1 MRAKKKFKKHEELWS
16 KIRDIIRSINKNSDD
31 YHEKYK
37 KNEFN
42 SNDKL
47 PLNKM
52 TKIHNVA
59 IATNAVFHENK
70 YYPQVFLDQYI

>member
-1 MRAKKKFKKHEELWS
+1 MRAKKKFQKHEELWS

-37 KNEFN
+37 KSN

-52 TKIHNVA
+52 TKVRNVA
-59 IATNAVFHENK
+59 IAANAVLHENNK
-70 YYPQVFLDQYI
+70 YYPQVFLDQCI

>member
-16 KIRDIIRSINKNSDD
+16 NIRDIIRSINKNSDD

-59 IATNAVFHENK
+59 IAANAVFNENK